1 MKDGRRFLQAGLVWA
16 APLGGFG
23 WVYLAGGVLGPSSP
37 CRVPLAGFLG
47 NARFSSL
54 EGGNFVRIPFPVAR
68 AFTCP
73 RSPPFGG
80 CGCLGEHFDDYL
92 QG

>member
-1 MKDGRRFLQAGLVWA
+1 MDGVSCRRDWFGQLHWGV
-16 APLGGFG
+16 LGGFI
-23 WVYLAGGVLGPSSP
+23 YLAGGVLGPSSP

-80 CGCLGEHFDDYL
+80 LWVSG
-92 QG
+92 